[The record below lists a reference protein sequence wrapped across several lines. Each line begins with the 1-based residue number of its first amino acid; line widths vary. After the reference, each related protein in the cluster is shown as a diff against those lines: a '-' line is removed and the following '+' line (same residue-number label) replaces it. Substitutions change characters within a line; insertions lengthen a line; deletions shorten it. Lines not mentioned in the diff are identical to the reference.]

1 MHKNIFFFFSIFFFV
16 FWKFWWKPGILIPD
30 LYFYD
35 IKYKP
40 ILSKKKHKSK
50 SEEISNIEKYFFLL
64 IFFLKWAAPDP
75 TTGAGLGLARPVWT
89 VPSTVH
95 MLREQWRHDRD
106 EAGEKGRGEG
116 LTCSGCCRWRRCWR
130 RQVAALVV
138 APVVR
143 GGGNGSVC
151 FSSLSSLFFI
161 LFSASSF
168 FFLLV
173 FPLSCALSLLFSSF
187 FFALS
192 FPVFIG
198 KKQGR
203 ERRGRPLCCRPSNT
217 WKALGKW
224 GWCRCLFEKESTSFW
239 RGRQWKTEEEK
250 SSSSTASRIQ
260 GKKKTYS
267 AVQKGT
273 VSGFLFFFFFNEQC
287 RKRHRFRQNSSFHL
301 KGKGD
306 KKACQSSHRSL
317 ICDLFNRV
325 LNCNFDWKIN
335 AIAFLPKI
343 KQQP

>member
-1 MHKNIFFFFSIFFFV
+1 VFVEQRLCLFFFSLFSVFHSLLCFFF
-16 FWKFWWKPGILIPD
+16 
-30 LYFYD
+30 
-35 IKYKP
+35 
-40 ILSKKKHKSK
+40 
-50 SEEISNIEKYFFLL
+50 
-64 IFFLKWAAPDP
+64 
-75 TTGAGLGLARPVWT
+75 
-89 VPSTVH
+89 
-95 MLREQWRHDRD
+95 
-106 EAGEKGRGEG
+106 
-116 LTCSGCCRWRRCWR
+116 
-130 RQVAALVV
+130 
-138 APVVR
+138 
-143 GGGNGSVC
+143 
-151 FSSLSSLFFI
+151 
-161 LFSASSF
+161 F

-173 FPLSCALSLLFSSF
+173 FPLSYPFSLLFSFF

-239 RGRQWKTEEEK
+239 RGRRWKTEEEK
-250 SSSSTASRIQ
+250 SSSSTASHIQ

-267 AVQKGT
+267 AVQKGI
-273 VSGFLFFFFFNEQC
+273 VSGFFFFNEQC

-335 AIAFLPKI
+335 AIASLPKI

>member
-1 MHKNIFFFFSIFFFV
+1 MHVKTLFFGVWKTQCNFLALRHLTVCTKIFFSFFQFFFV

-50 SEEISNIEKYFFLL
+50 SEEISNIEKYFFLFN
-64 IFFLKWAAPDP
+64 FFLKWAAPDP
-75 TTGAGLGLARPVWT
+75 TTGAGLSPARVNSALHCSHVTWT
-89 VPSTVH
+89 
-95 MLREQWRHDRD
+95 M
-106 EAGEKGRGEG
+106 EAWQGRSRRKRKGRRADLQWLLSLAEVLEATG
-116 LTCSGCCRWRRCWR
+116 SG
-130 RQVAALVV
+130 AVV

-143 GGGNGSVC
+143 GGGNDSVC

-239 RGRQWKTEEEK
+239 RGRRWKTEEEK

-267 AVQKGT
+267 AIQKGT
-273 VSGFLFFFFFNEQC
+273 VSGFFFFFVF
-287 RKRHRFRQNSSFHL
+287 
-301 KGKGD
+301 
-306 KKACQSSHRSL
+306 
-317 ICDLFNRV
+317 
-325 LNCNFDWKIN
+325 
-335 AIAFLPKI
+335 
-343 KQQP
+343 